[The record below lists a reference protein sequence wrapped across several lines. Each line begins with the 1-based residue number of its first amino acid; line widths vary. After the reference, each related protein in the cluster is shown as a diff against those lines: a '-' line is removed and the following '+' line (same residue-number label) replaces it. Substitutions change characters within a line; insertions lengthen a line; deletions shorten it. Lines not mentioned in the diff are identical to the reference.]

1 MINSIFDKFS
11 NSLVSKKISI
21 KEAMELLGK
30 SNIHILFLINNKNEL
45 IGTITDGDVRRSLL
59 NGYKLDDNAFEISNQ
74 NPKYVLN
81 GTSTHKIEAIA
92 KKNGIGQIPILDNN
106 KKLIDI
112 YIYQKNLINTE
123 ITENT
128 IVFLAGGEG
137 TRLRPLTLD
146 TPKPLIKV
154 GGEPIMSI
162 MLKNFQ
168 NQGFQN
174 YLISVNYKKD
184 FFYNFFKKNHTDL
197 KINFIKEKQKLG
209 TAGPIT
215 LLKKQ
220 KFPYVVI
227 NADIL
232 SKVNL
237 KKLLSYHIK
246 KNADLTIVSKKIENK
261 LPYGVIE
268 SKRNKFLRVKEKPS
282 IFYDVAAGIYVFSD
296 KLNLKGL
303 ENKKFDMP
311 ELIEYLYKKNKKIIT
326 YNLDEYWIDI
336 GNAYQLNKANIEFAE
351 IFS

>member
-1 MINSIFDKFS
+1 MINSIFEKFS
-11 NSLVSKKISI
+11 NSLISKKISI

-30 SNIHILFLINNKNEL
+30 SKIHILILINKKNKL
-45 IGTITDGDVRRSLL
+45 LGTITDGDIRRSLL
-59 NGYKLDDNAFEISNQ
+59 NGYKLDDNAFEIANQ
-74 NPKYVLN
+74 NPKYALK
-81 GTSTHKIEAIA
+81 GTSNYLIEDIA

-106 KKLIDI
+106 KKLIEI

-184 FFYNFFKKNHTDL
+184 FFYNFFKKNHKDL
-197 KINFIKEKQKLG
+197 KIDFIKEKQKLG

-215 LLKKQ
+215 LIKKQ
-220 KFPYVVI
+220 KLPYIVI
-227 NADIL
+227 NGDIL
-232 SKVNL
+232 SKINL
-237 KKLLSYHIK
+237 KKLILFHNNNK
-246 KNADLTIVSKKIENK
+246 ADLTIVTKKIKNKMPYGIIKSKK
-261 LPYGVIE
+261 
-268 SKRNKFLRVKEKPS
+268 NKFIEIDEKPS
-282 IFYDVAAGIYVFSD
+282 IYYDIAAGIYVFSNNI
-296 KLNLKGL
+296 KIKMTQKSL
-303 ENKKFDMP
+303 DMP
-311 ELIEYLYKKNKKIIT
+311 ELINFLKRKKYKIIT
-326 YNLDEYWIDI
+326 YDLEEYWIDI
-336 GNAYQLNKANIEFAE
+336 GNISQLEQAKIEY
-351 IFS
+351 SD